1 MQQDRNTMEEKIL
14 GFCHDTYLK
23 IDVLLLTDIFGTFEN
38 TCLNHWKLDPGHF
51 YTTPRLVWEIL
62 KAASKYFEFEA
73 KRKDCELCLDEFRLH
88 LLTDIDM
95 LLLFEKGIQERIT
108 QAVIRF
114 AEVSNR

>member
-1 MQQDRNTMEEKIL
+1 MPKSL
-14 GFCHDTYLK
+14 
-23 IDVLLLTDIFGTFEN
+23 
-38 TCLNHWKLDPGHF
+38 KLDPGRF
-51 YTTPRLVWEIL
+51 YTTPRLVWEVL
-62 KAASKYFEFEA
+62 TAASEYFEYEA

-108 QAVIRF
+108 QAVKRF